1 MKKITANDL
10 TNDIITGIY
19 DGLSRNDDL
28 HPIYFDTKNFD
39 IGSVV
44 DGYFSSNLKDQETA
58 NRELM
63 NRILNKLPKDAI
75 HESRYIEINQIPFS
89 NFIKEFLLM
98 SDNKEPYIS
107 YAKEFCEKLEKIYDK
122 SIDYINSTYD
132 LQQEFGS
139 GLMLKFQAKPDALA
153 EFPNIWNFTTTNLAV
168 SWAIEYLGITEPFRL
183 PRSGRSWNI

>member
-107 YAKEFCEKLEKIYDK
+107 YAKEFCEKLE
-122 SIDYINSTYD
+122 
-132 LQQEFGS
+132 
-139 GLMLKFQAKPDALA
+139 
-153 EFPNIWNFTTTNLAV
+153 
-168 SWAIEYLGITEPFRL
+168 
-183 PRSGRSWNI
+183 